1 MLRDLSLSHT
11 WRFLLLSF
19 SAPELVQA
27 QQDVLVLKEALVLA
41 RFVLGDKVDLSL
53 FALSIPL
60 SLSLSLSLFVVFILW
75 ITDPCHASRLSIY
88 QGNHS
93 ADLTHVKAFS
103 HI

>member
-60 SLSLSLSLFVVFILW
+60 SVSLSPSLSLWSSSCGSLTPAMRLVYRSIKA
-75 ITDPCHASRLSIY
+75 ITQPI
-88 QGNHS
+88 
-93 ADLTHVKAFS
+93 S
-103 HI
+103 HM